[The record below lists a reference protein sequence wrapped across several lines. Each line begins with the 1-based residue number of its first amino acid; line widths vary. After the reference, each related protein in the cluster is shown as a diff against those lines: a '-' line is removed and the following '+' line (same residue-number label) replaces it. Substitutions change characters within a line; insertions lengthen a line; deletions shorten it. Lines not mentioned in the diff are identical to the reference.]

1 MLFVPPLGGFNY
13 SVHSVNSCSFW
24 WIAGTGIAGT
34 EFLIQILQFVL
45 FVPPLGGFYYS
56 VHSVNY
62 LPSVSG
68 SSTNLVFVFVEV
80 GNYCNFN

>member
-1 MLFVPPLGGFNY
+1 MLDSPIRVRFN
-13 SVHSVNSCSFW
+13 
-24 WIAGTGIAGT
+24 
-34 EFLIQILQFVL
+34 
-45 FVPPLGGFYYS
+45 YS

-80 GNYCNFN
+80 ENFS